1 MEEVSLLG
9 VGVYIYCNAYQVSM
23 KLSVIT
29 SIILTHSPR
38 VFKELYD
45 ESNCESDCS
54 LDVKTLPQTLTN
66 TTSSA

>member
-29 SIILTHSPR
+29 SIIPTHSPR

-45 ESNCESDCS
+45 ESDCS
-54 LDVKTLPQTLTN
+54 LNVKTIPHTLTN
-66 TTSSA
+66 TTSNT

>member
-23 KLSVIT
+23 KLKIII

-38 VFKELYD
+38 VSKALY
-45 ESNCESDCS
+45 CS